1 MHNDKQYMSYECSS
15 SDYNQAESWCSEII
29 ASGHEMIFS
38 LQSFHDEIAKASKRF
53 GLSFEVSQKMCTY
66 IIIGRL
72 ITIVGG
78 HLVISYPLSCVCC
91 WCTIT

>member
-53 GLSFEVSQKMCTY
+53 GLSFEVSQK
-66 IIIGRL
+66 
-72 ITIVGG
+72 IVVVYYYLVLGG
-78 HLVISYPLSCVCC
+78 DHNRRRSSSHLLPTVHH
-91 WCTIT
+91 